1 MPPKDTRA
9 AARRHGVRNG
19 MDEREVKKVDS
30 GYLGKDEDKSA
41 AGDKREK
48 STSPKETIKA
58 TKLETL
64 PNQGQ
69 KATPEQILEYLL
81 SNAALQYCRPDDEA
95 SDIESHRADM
105 ITYSSQLLSP
115 FEELLCAVVLS
126 RPISHRLGLRTIRTI
141 LNKPYS
147 LRDPLAI
154 KTAGPKKVL
163 KALEAARTQHKYKTA
178 DEISLLAEA
187 VSNNDWH
194 NDLSKLRAQ
203 SKNSVESERE
213 VLRRSIK
220 GLGKTGLDIFYRRVQ
235 WQWDEASPFV
245 DSRTQAAL
253 ERLGLPERAEK
264 IEKLIESRWN
274 DLNFGEGDGHDLE
287 TRKRR
292 AFVVLLERAI
302 GADLEKKIDQVLN
315 EASKL

>member
-1 MPPKDTRA
+1 
-9 AARRHGVRNG
+9 

-30 GYLGKDEDKSA
+30 GYLGKDEDKSP
-41 AGDKREK
+41 AGDESKK
-48 STSPKETIKA
+48 STTPKGIIKA
-58 TKLETL
+58 IKLETL
-64 PNQGQ
+64 PNQHQ

-81 SNAALQYCRPDDEA
+81 SDAALQYCRPDDEA
-95 SDIESHRADM
+95 RDIESHRADM

-163 KALEAARTQHKYKTA
+163 KALEAACTQHKDKTA

-203 SKNSVESERE
+203 SKNGVESERE
-213 VLRRSIK
+213 VLRRSVK

-235 WQWDEASPFV
+235 WQWDEAFPFV
-245 DSRTQAAL
+245 DARTQAAL
-253 ERLGLPERAEK
+253 GRMGLPKRAEE
-264 IEKLIESRWN
+264 IEKLIESRWT
-274 DLNFGEGDGHDLE
+274 DLNSGEGDGHDLE

-292 AFVVLLERAI
+292 VFVVLLERAI

>member
-1 MPPKDTRA
+1 MK
-9 AARRHGVRNG
+9 NG

-30 GYLGKDEDKSA
+30 GYLGKGEDKPA
-41 AGDKREK
+41 AGDKRKK
-48 STSPKETIKA
+48 STTPEEANKV

-64 PNQGQ
+64 PNQAR

-81 SNAALQYCRPDDEA
+81 SDAALQLCRPDDEA
-95 SDIESHRADM
+95 SNIESHRADM
-105 ITYSSQLLSP
+105 ITYSSHLMSP

-163 KALEAARTQHKYKTA
+163 KALEAARTQHKGKTA
-178 DEISLLAEA
+178 DEIALLAEV

-203 SKNSVESERE
+203 SKDNVESERE

-235 WQWDEASPFV
+235 WQWGEAFPFV
-245 DSRTQAAL
+245 DARTQAAM
-253 ERLGLPERAEK
+253 ERLGLPKRAEE
-264 IEKLIESRWN
+264 IEKLIELRWN
-274 DLNFGEGDGHDLE
+274 DLSSGDGGGHDLE
-287 TRKRR
+287 TQKRR
-292 AFVVLLERAI
+292 VFVVLLERAI
-302 GADLEKKIDQVLN
+302 GADLEKKIDQVLG